1 MRSKLFSFTFAI
13 VLGLATPVVSA
24 IVFPDVVMA
33 QTVEEKKKEADRLLQ
48 QGIQQY
54 QTSQFTAALQ
64 SWKQTLLLYR
74 EIGNRKGEGNAL
86 GNLGLA
92 YYSLGNYPKAIDYH
106 EQRLAIAREIKDR
119 LGEGQSLG
127 NLGLAYDSLGN
138 YPKAID
144 YHEQSLVIAREIK
157 DRLGEGQSLG
167 NLGIAYDSLGN
178 YPKAI
183 EYQEQSLAIAR
194 EIKNRLGE
202 GNALGSLGN
211 AYQALG
217 NYPKAIDYHEQ
228 YLAIAREIKNR
239 LGEGAALGNLGIA
252 YSSLGNYPKAIE
264 YYEQYLAIAR
274 EIKNRLGEGAALG
287 NLGNAYQAL
296 GNYPKAI
303 DYHEKSLAIAREIK
317 DRLGEGQ
324 SLGNLGNVYY
334 SLGNYPKAIEY
345 HEQRLAIAREIKDR
359 LGEGLSLGNLG
370 NVYYSL
376 GNYPKAIEYHEQRL
390 AIAREIKNRLGEG
403 QSLGNLGLAYQ
414 SLGNY
419 PKAIDYHE
427 QYLAIAREIKDRLG
441 EGQSLGNLGNVYYSL
456 GNYPKAIEYHEQ
468 RLAIAREIKDR
479 NGEYAALNNLGVA
492 LAKQDPEL
500 AIVFYKQSVT
510 VSETIRESNRPLSR
524 DLQSSYTQTVAKTYR
539 NLADL
544 LLSQGRVLEAQQ
556 VLELL
561 KNQELRDY
569 TRETRSANAPPT
581 PLLNPVET
589 PVIPAHNK
597 TIALGTE
604 LTQCEREK
612 CARKSQLIAQVTE
625 ANDAYEKIVKR
636 LKDLLSNQQVKDP
649 AQLQNAEFT
658 IAAQNVILANPKVKT
673 VLIYPLVLDDKL
685 WLVWGSQA
693 GKTGVVFESKA
704 IPVKRQ
710 ELSTKVE
717 KLQTLLKTN
726 GNLKELQQTSQE
738 LYQWLIAPIRKQL
751 DDNQVQHLV
760 FSLDRATRYIPMNA
774 LHDGKQYLV
783 ENFATSTILTAAT
796 NTTDRLSPDRQ
807 ENSILGLGLS
817 NAIAPFSALPGVE
830 TELNSIIQTTPTSTA
845 LYPGLKLFNTQFTEA
860 ALREN
865 IADHRILHIATHGSF
880 TTNDPENSFL
890 LLGNGQKLNIPIIR
904 TMKAL
909 AGTHLVILS
918 ACETGK
924 GGIDK
929 EGLEVAGMGHYFML
943 GGAKSV
949 MASLWLVNDPATA
962 LLMQNF
968 YTSLSQPNTSK
979 AEALRQVQ
987 IRFIKRQLTDK
998 DAKALDRG
1006 ASDSPNRGVRLYRPG
1021 QPPPDSFEHPYY
1033 WAPFILIGNNL

>member
-1 MRSKLFSFTFAI
+1 MRSKFLASTLAI

-24 IVFPDVVMA
+24 IVFPNIVMA

-48 QGIQQY
+48 QGIAILCY
-54 QTSQFTAALQ
+54 HLFKALQ
-64 SWKQTLLLYR
+64 SWQQSLKLYR
-74 EIGNRKGEGNAL
+74 EIKDRRGEGQSL
-86 GNLGLA
+86 GNLGNA
-92 YYSLGNYPKAIDYH
+92 YYSLGNYPKAIDY
-106 EQRLAIAREIKDR
+106 
-119 LGEGQSLG
+119 
-127 NLGLAYDSLGN
+127 
-138 YPKAID
+138 
-144 YHEQSLVIAREIK
+144 
-157 DRLGEGQSLG
+157 
-167 NLGIAYDSLGN
+167 
-178 YPKAI
+178 
-183 EYQEQSLAIAR
+183 QEQS
-194 EIKNRLGE
+194 
-202 GNALGSLGN
+202 
-211 AYQALG
+211 
-217 NYPKAIDYHEQ
+217 
-228 YLAIAREIKNR
+228 
-239 LGEGAALGNLGIA
+239 
-252 YSSLGNYPKAIE
+252 
-264 YYEQYLAIAR
+264 
-274 EIKNRLGEGAALG
+274 
-287 NLGNAYQAL
+287 
-296 GNYPKAI
+296 
-303 DYHEKSLAIAREIK
+303 
-317 DRLGEGQ
+317 
-324 SLGNLGNVYY
+324 
-334 SLGNYPKAIEY
+334 
-345 HEQRLAIAREIKDR
+345 
-359 LGEGLSLGNLG
+359 
-370 NVYYSL
+370 
-376 GNYPKAIEYHEQRL
+376 
-390 AIAREIKNRLGEG
+390 
-403 QSLGNLGLAYQ
+403 
-414 SLGNY
+414 
-419 PKAIDYHE
+419 
-427 QYLAIAREIKDRLG
+427 
-441 EGQSLGNLGNVYYSL
+441 
-456 GNYPKAIEYHEQ
+456 
-468 RLAIAREIKDR
+468 LAIAREIKDR
-479 NGEYAALNNLGVA
+479 NGEYAALNNLGLA

-510 VSETIRESNRPLSR
+510 VSETIRQDNRPLSR
-524 DLQSSYTQTVAKTYR
+524 DLQSSYTQTVAGTYR
-539 NLADL
+539 RLADL
-544 LLSQGRVLEAQQ
+544 LLSQGRILEAQQ

-569 TRETRSANAPPT
+569 TLETRSANAPPT
-581 PLLNPVET
+581 QLPNPIET

-658 IAAQNVILANPKVKT
+658 IAAQNIILANPKVKT

-693 GKTGVVFESKA
+693 GKTGVIFESKA
-704 IPVKRQ
+704 IPVTRK

-760 FSLDRATRYIPMNA
+760 FSLDRATRYIPMAA
-774 LHDGKQYLV
+774 LHDGKNYLV

-796 NTTDRLSPDRQ
+796 NTTDRLSSDRK
-807 ENSILGLGLS
+807 ENSILGLGLTD
-817 NAIAPFSALPGVE
+817 AIAPFSALPGVE
-830 TELNSIIQTTPTSTA
+830 TELNSNIQTTPTSNA

-865 IADHRILHIATHGSF
+865 IGDHRILHIATHGSF

-890 LLGNGQKLNIPIIR
+890 LLGNGKKLNIPIIR

-909 AGTHLVILS
+909 ANTHLVVLS

-924 GGIDK
+924 GGVDK

-962 LLMQNF
+962 LLMKNF
-968 YTSLSQPNTSK
+968 YTHLSQPNATK
-979 AEALRQVQ
+979 AIALQTVQ
-987 IRFIKRQLTDK
+987 KQFIKRQLTDK

-1006 ASDSPNRGVRLYRPG
+1006 RGVRVVVPG